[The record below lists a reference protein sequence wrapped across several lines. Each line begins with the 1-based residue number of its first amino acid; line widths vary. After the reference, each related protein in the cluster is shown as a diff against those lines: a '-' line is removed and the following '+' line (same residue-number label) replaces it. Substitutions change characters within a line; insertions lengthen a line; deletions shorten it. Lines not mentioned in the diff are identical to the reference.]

1 MKSLLLL
8 IDIQNDYFPNGNMQ
22 LNGSIEAGVQAGKA
36 LKSFRDRGL
45 PVVHIQHTSS
55 RPGATFL
62 LPDTHG
68 VEIHV
73 NVKPLPGETIIRK
86 SYPNSFRDTDL
97 LEHIKSQNIS
107 ELTICGMMTHMCVD
121 STVRAA
127 FDHGFLC
134 TVLSDACATRGLKYD
149 DIEILAEHVNGA
161 FLAALSPVFATLS
174 TVEDFL
180 DHMNQTDGY
189 S

>member
-1 MKSLLLL
+1 MKTLLLL

-22 LNGSIEAGVQAGKA
+22 LNGSIEASLQAAKA

-45 PVVHIQHTSS
+45 PVVHVQHFSS

-68 VEIHV
+68 AEIHE
-73 NVKPLPGETIIRK
+73 NVKPIPGETVIRK
-86 SYPNSFRDTDL
+86 NYPNSFRETDL
-97 LEHIKSQNIS
+97 LEHIKTHNIS
-107 ELTICGMMTHMCVD
+107 ELVICGMMTHMCVD

-127 FDHGFLC
+127 FDHGFRC
-134 TVLSDACATRGLKYD
+134 TVLSDACTTRGLTYD
-149 DIEILAEHVNGA
+149 NIEIPAEHVHGA
-161 FLAALSPVFATLS
+161 FLAALSPVFATLR

-180 DHMNQTDGY
+180 DHMNQTDGN